1 LRVKV
6 TSPSFSKN
14 QLLVKKLKEK
24 FCNVE
29 VNSLG
34 VRFSKNDLID
44 FLQDA
49 DAVIVGLEKMDKEVI
64 DRTNLKAVSKYGVGI
79 DNIDTEYLKQK
90 GIKFCF
96 KAGINSKYVAEFTLG
111 LIISSLRNIVTSSYS
126 LKQGR
131 FIKNGGD
138 SLFGKNIGIIGVG
151 HVGKDLVKLL
161 KPFNVKI
168 FVNDIVDQSDF
179 YRQNYLIEVDK
190 EYIFKNCDII
200 TIHTP
205 LTKKTKN
212 LINKRTLEI
221 VKDGAI
227 IINTARGGVINFID
241 LKEILKRKNIIVVSD
256 VFEPEPPNDMELLS
270 LDNFIPTPHIAGN
283 SKESI
288 LAMGNAA
295 IASLMECLE

>member
-1 LRVKV
+1 MRVKV